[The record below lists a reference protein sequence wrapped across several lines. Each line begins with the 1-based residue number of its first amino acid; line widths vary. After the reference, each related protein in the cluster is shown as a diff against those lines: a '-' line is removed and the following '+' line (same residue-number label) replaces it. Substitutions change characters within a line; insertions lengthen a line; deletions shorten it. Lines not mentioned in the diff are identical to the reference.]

1 MDFGI
6 TSKTS
11 EYYLANL
18 YQKNKAAEAADNTS
32 FLSAISAKAAE
43 STTGMSFE
51 EMWKT
56 RYPGAY
62 YHVMDASGINEGI
75 WGRNDFPFEKFFSD
89 NVDESVLGWKP
100 NGAEPADDDSS
111 VVARRNSTLGK
122 KAVVVPPELE
132 EKMKNDPKLAESVM
146 ATVEKFISEQDA
158 SVPGVRKSFL
168 IALDKDGNI
177 AQYRIIGE
185 GMITGSS
192 PKEIRQFQAE
202 QRAKKERREE
212 YARLAEESALKRR
225 LQEQEADKRHY
236 QSSIAKEAISA
247 AYEAN
252 VLAEPIKQ

>member
-6 TSKTS
+6 TSKMS
-11 EYYLANL
+11 ENYLANL
-18 YQKNKAAEAADNTS
+18 YQKNRAVGAADSTS

-43 STTGMSFE
+43 STMGITFE
-51 EMWKT
+51 GMWKS

-75 WGRNDFPFEKFFSD
+75 WGRNDFPYEKFFED
-89 NVDESVLGWKP
+89 NVDESVLDWKP
-100 NGAEPADDDSS
+100 NGAEPADDDRS
-111 VVARRNSTLGK
+111 VVARRNATLGK

-177 AQYRIIGE
+177 AHYRIIGE
-185 GMITGSS
+185 GQITHSTSGSVEQEKRDKKR
-192 PKEIRQFQAE
+192 KEWE
-202 QRAKKERREE
+202 QI
-212 YARLAEESALKRR
+212 AEENAIKRK
-225 LQEQEADKRHY
+225 LQQQEADKRYY
-236 QSSIAKEAISA
+236 QSSIVKEAVFA
-247 AYEAN
+247 TYEAN
-252 VLAEPIKQ
+252 SFFAK